1 MCEILV
7 TSFTTVLICI
17 APKSIHRVI
26 LEVMRKIFISIL
38 ATLLIA
44 TGYATPSFADEIPAY
59 PGKEKLTRGVENSSV
74 KKVQQALIK
83 LGYPIPVA
91 NGKYGPA
98 TTAAIAEFY
107 EVQGDVDDGLTFGP
121 AGWKALFVAVNRE
134 EKNTPIVEDGEVEDS
149 SADLVK
155 PEDVVVGDDLVT
167 ATTRAAKVSK
177 VLARAATVKGTRYR
191 RGGTSTSGFDCSG
204 FVLYAMKP
212 VGVTFGRT
220 SRDMRR
226 ETPKITKEE
235 LLPGDLVFYH
245 NKQGTVYHVAIYA
258 GKGKIWH
265 ARRPGLKLAKTNINA
280 KRISYG
286 RVNYS

>member
-1 MCEILV
+1 
-7 TSFTTVLICI
+7 
-17 APKSIHRVI
+17 VI
-26 LEVMRKIFISIL
+26 KKLFISTL

-44 TGYATPSFADEIPAY
+44 TGYATPSFADEIPDY
-59 PGKEKLTRGVENSSV
+59 PGVSKLTRGVENSAV

-107 EVQGDVDDGLTFGP
+107 EVQGDIDDGTTLGP
-121 AGWKALFVAVNRE
+121 AGWKALFEAINRE
-134 EKNTPIVEDGEVEDS
+134 ESNTPVKEEGVIEDN
-149 SADLVK
+149 SADEVN
-155 PEDVVVGDDLVT
+155 PEELGVT
-167 ATTRAAKVSK
+167 SDRAAKVSK
-177 VLARAATVKGTRYR
+177 VLSRAASVKGTRYR

-226 ETPKITKEE
+226 QTPKITRDE
-235 LLPGDLVFYH
+235 LLVGDLVFYH
-245 NKQGTVYHVAIYA
+245 NKKGTVYHVAIYA
-258 GKGKIWH
+258 GDGKIWH
-265 ARRPGLKLAKTNINA
+265 ARRPGLKLAKTNIYA

-286 RVNYS
+286 RVDYT

>member
-1 MCEILV
+1 MKKL
-7 TSFTTVLICI
+7 
-17 APKSIHRVI
+17 
-26 LEVMRKIFISIL
+26 FISTL

-44 TGYATPSFADEIPAY
+44 TGYATPSFADEIPDY
-59 PGKEKLTRGVENSSV
+59 PGISKLTRGVENSAV

-107 EVQGDVDDGLTFGP
+107 EVQGDIDDGTTLGP
-121 AGWKALFVAVNRE
+121 AGWKALFEAINRE
-134 EKNTPIVEDGEVEDS
+134 ESNTPAKEEGVIEDNT
-149 SADLVK
+149 ADEVK
-155 PEDVVVGDDLVT
+155 PEDVVIDGDINA
-167 ATTRAAKVSK
+167 ATERAAKVSK
-177 VLARAATVKGTRYR
+177 VLARAASVKGTRYR

-226 ETPKITKEE
+226 ETPKITREE
-235 LLPGDLVFYH
+235 LLVGDLVFFH
-245 NKQGTVYHVAIYA
+245 NKKGTVYHVAIYA
-258 GKGKIWH
+258 GDGKIWH
-265 ARRPGLKLAKTNINA
+265 ARRPGLRLAKTNIYA
-280 KRISYG
+280 KRVSYG
-286 RVNYS
+286 RVDYT

>member
-1 MCEILV
+1 
-7 TSFTTVLICI
+7 
-17 APKSIHRVI
+17 
-26 LEVMRKIFISIL
+26 MRKLFISTL

-44 TGYATPSFADEIPAY
+44 TGYATPSMAEATPDY
-59 PGKEKLTRGVENSSV
+59 PGVGKLTRGVENSAV

-98 TTAAIAEFY
+98 TTAAIAQFY
-107 EVQGDVDDGLTFGP
+107 EVQGDTDDGTTLGP
-121 AGWKALFVAVNRE
+121 AGWNAIFEAINRE
-134 EKNTPIVEDGEVEDS
+134 ESNAPATEEGVVEDNTVDQ
-149 SADLVK
+149 VK
-155 PEDVVVGDDLVT
+155 PEEVVIGDDLAA
-167 ATTRAAKVSK
+167 ATIRAEKVSK
-177 VLARAATVKGTRYR
+177 VLARAASVKGTRYKL
-191 RGGTSTSGFDCSG
+191 GGVTTKGFDCSG

-212 VGVTFGRT
+212 VGVTFNRT

-245 NKQGTVYHVAIYA
+245 NKKGTVYHVAIYA
-258 GKGKIWH
+258 GNEKIWH
-265 ARRPGLKLAKTNINA
+265 ARRPGLRLAKTNIYA